1 MGWKE
6 VPAEELLERAE
17 ANGYKQGAHQ
27 AEDSIKDNT
36 KYVRKTL
43 KDQNWALGRYEKWVQ
58 TSARS
63 CSNFS
68 ANPVEEMGR
77 WCREEVR
84 YESSAF
90 R

>member
-36 KYVRKTL
+36 KYMRKTL
-43 KDQNWALGRYEKWVQ
+43 KDHNWALRRYEK
-58 TSARS
+58 
-63 CSNFS
+63 
-68 ANPVEEMGR
+68 
-77 WCREEVR
+77 
-84 YESSAF
+84 
-90 R
+90 